1 MNEKGEHVKGSWG
14 NCASSCNKGC
24 HVSEIGTYE
33 PKPCVFPF
41 GRIVNGEE
49 KFFDK
54 CVDIGEFSS

>member
-1 MNEKGEHVKGSWG
+1 MKMENTSKEVGEIVLH
-14 NCASSCNKGC
+14 GC
-24 HVSEIGTYE
+24 HVSEIGTHE

-49 KFFDK
+49 KFFEK